1 MTPKIFSDFHIVGRD
16 DIDELMHVNNIV
28 YLKIL
33 QELAIRHWSSAA
45 PKEITESLKWV
56 VKKHEIEYFYQAGLG
71 EELFLKTWIETLS
84 GATSLRRYEIYLDEK
99 LVVRASTFWVA
110 IHPST
115 LRPVRIPVDILEP
128 YFFE

>member
-1 MTPKIFSDFHIVGRD
+1 MTPKIFVDSHVVGQD

-33 QELAIRHWSSAA
+33 QELAIRHWWSTA
-45 PKEITESLKWV
+45 PEMARDALKWV
-56 VKKHEIEYFYQAGLG
+56 VKKHEIEYFYQARLG
-71 EELFLKTWIETLS
+71 EELLLKTWIETLS
-84 GATSLRRYEIYLDEK
+84 GATSLRRYEIYLGDI
-99 LVVRASTFWVA
+99 LVVKASTFWVA

-115 LRPVRIPVDILEP
+115 LKPLRIPVDILEP

>member
-1 MTPKIFSDFHIVGRD
+1 MTPKIFTDFHTVGKD

-33 QELAIRHWSSAA
+33 QELAIRHWESSA
-45 PKEITESLKWV
+45 PKEAKDALKWV

-71 EELFLKTWIETLS
+71 QELLLKTWIETLS
-84 GATSLRRYEIYLDEK
+84 GATSLRRYEIYLGEK
-99 LVVRASTFWVA
+99 LVVRASTSWVA

-115 LRPVRIPVDILEP
+115 LKPIRIPVDILEP